1 MVGTEI
7 VRGQLVILEKKIEVF
22 LAVADAGS
30 FSRAARRL
38 SLSQSAVSF
47 HVDTLERELGTSL
60 FRRQGRTISLTP
72 EGELL
77 HQETRRLA
85 QEARRVEDVFSEQSA
100 SIAQR
105 IRLAGDAL
113 TCAFTVPWDLAAFQE
128 RYPEVIF
135 TYERLPQDELVEKLV
150 SGELDMG
157 FVGYRIRH
165 RKLATQVCIRDEIIL
180 VGAPDRVPD
189 RVMLEELG
197 GLPLLWVTN
206 DRGLE
211 LLVSQKLSD
220 AGLPMWKLN
229 IVMEVGPAH
238 LEDLRAS
245 GTGAGFPPS
254 ADSGSRATLWDTQG
268 GLGTGTET
276 RPTDLPGISQRQASS
291 GGGRPL
297 SGVHATAA
305 CAGGGRGR
313 RSVHAMMSA

>member
-1 MVGTEI
+1 M
-7 VRGQLVILEKKIEVF
+7 ILEKKIEVF

-30 FSRAARRL
+30 FSGAARRM

-60 FRRQGRTISLTP
+60 FRRKGRTISLTP

-105 IRLAGDAL
+105 ISLAGGAL
-113 TCAFTVPWDLAAFQE
+113 TCAFTVPWDLAAFQQK
-128 RYPEVIF
+128 YPEVVF
-135 TYERLPQDELVEKLV
+135 TYERLRQDALVDKLV
-150 SGELDMG
+150 SGELDLA

-165 RKLATQVCIRDEIIL
+165 RKLATQVCLRDEIIL
-180 VGAPDRVPD
+180 VGAPDKAPD
-189 RVMLEELG
+189 RVTLEELG

-211 LLVSQKLSD
+211 LLVSQSLSE

-229 IVMEVGPAH
+229 IVVEV
-238 LEDLRAS
+238 EDLPILKTFVQA
-245 GTGAGFPPS
+245 
-254 ADSGSRATLWDTQG
+254 
-268 GLGTGTET
+268 GLGLAF
-276 RPTDLPGISQRQASS
+276 LPR
-291 GGGRPL
+291 
-297 SGVHATAA
+297 VTAA
-305 CAGGGRGR
+305 HELRFELLKEVSVEGLELNRLTYLVYSKGKHPREVVGRFVEFMRQRCAQEA
-313 RSVHAMMSA
+313 VEAEEACTP

>member
-211 LLVSQKLSD
+211 LLVSQRLSD

-229 IVMEVGPAH
+229 IVMEVG
-238 LEDLRAS
+238 DLPILKTFVQA
-245 GTGAGFPPS
+245 
-254 ADSGSRATLWDTQG
+254 
-268 GLGTGTET
+268 GLGLAF
-276 RPTDLPGISQRQASS
+276 LPRLTVAHELRFGILKEVSVERLKLDRLTYLVYRKGKHPREVAGRFLEFMEQRRGQEEGEAED
-291 GGGRPL
+291 
-297 SGVHATAA
+297 A
-305 CAGGGRGR
+305 CTP
-313 RSVHAMMSA
+313 